1 MISPRAWRWFP
12 ADCSATGAS
21 RPLREPLSS
30 ATRVVVFRLVV
41 FQVAVSID
49 NPWVAAARGT
59 PRHDP
64 SLDADWVDG
73 GLQTGAGSF
82 NPVTCPTTRD
92 VMKHQKQH
100 NREQHCL
107 YPCLNRETPRNQT
120 ATSQNPLH
128 PEPLMLRLMAS
139 SSWIDADHALGSAAV
154 ETWST

>member
-1 MISPRAWRWFP
+1 M
-12 ADCSATGAS
+12 
-21 RPLREPLSS
+21 
-30 ATRVVVFRLVV
+30 FRLVV

-100 NREQHCL
+100 NRSREHD
-107 YPCLNRETPRNQT
+107 LNQYIGNRMRVARGGILPLSRLRKETKENRVN
-120 ATSQNPLH
+120 
-128 PEPLMLRLMAS
+128 
-139 SSWIDADHALGSAAV
+139 GSL
-154 ETWST
+154 

>member
-100 NREQHCL
+100 NRSREHD
-107 YPCLNRETPRNQT
+107 LNQYIGNRMRVARGGILPLSRLRKETKENRVN
-120 ATSQNPLH
+120 
-128 PEPLMLRLMAS
+128 
-139 SSWIDADHALGSAAV
+139 GSL
-154 ETWST
+154 